1 MKPKSLPIPKEIIL
15 SKEVSKAQNEGK
27 PIVALESTAITHGL
41 PYPENLALARDMEN
55 VVRSVN
61 VIPATI
67 AVMQGSIQVGLDS
80 AQLELLVKIDDPRK
94 ISLRDFAPA
103 ITQKASGGTTV
114 AGTMFIAE
122 KVGIQIFATGGIGG
136 VHREAPFDISADL
149 TQLSRCRVVVVCA
162 GAKAILDLPA
172 TLEQLETLGVPVIG
186 FQTDEF
192 PAFYSRESGLP
203 VSTAAESPQEVAEVI
218 KAHWKIGSYSGVLV
232 VVPPPNEVAIPAKE
246 IEKSIQQAL
255 DDAQKQRIIGQ
266 AVTPFLLKRVSEI
279 TKGESLK
286 TNLGLL
292 KNNALVASK
301 IAPYLY
307 PAPKIKSV

>member
-1 MKPKSLPIPKEIIL
+1 LNPQPSSLPKEIIL
-15 SKEVSKAQNEGK
+15 SKEVARALQGGDSV
-27 PIVALESTAITHGL
+27 VALESTVITHGL
-41 PYPENLALARDMEN
+41 PYPENLALARDLETIITGEN
-55 VVRSVN
+55 SV
-61 VIPATI
+61 PATI
-67 AVMQGSIQVGLDS
+67 AVIQGNLHVGIDS
-80 AQLELLVKIDDPRK
+80 SQLEGLARNNSNWK

-136 VHREAPFDISADL
+136 VHRDAPFDVSADL

-172 TLEQLETLGVPVIG
+172 TIEKLETFGIPVIG
-186 FQTDEF
+186 YQTNEF

-203 VSTAAESPQEVAEVI
+203 VSTVAESPEEVAEIV
-218 KAHWKIGSYSGVLV
+218 KAHWRIGSKSSVLV
-232 VVPPPNEVAIPAKE
+232 VVPPPKEVAIPYKE

-255 DDAQKQRIIGQ
+255 EEAKKHNIRGQ
-266 AVTPFLLKRVSEI
+266 AVTPFLLSKVSEI
-279 TKGESLK
+279 TKGKSLK

-292 KNNALVASK
+292 KNNAFVASK
-301 IAPYLY
+301 IAPFLY
-307 PAPKIKSV
+307 PPKRIKSV

>member
-1 MKPKSLPIPKEIIL
+1 MKSQNPPLPKEIIL
-15 SKEVSKAQNEGK
+15 SNEVSQAQKHGK

-41 PYPENLALARDMEN
+41 PYPENLALARDMES
-55 VVRSVN
+55 VVRGEN

-67 AVMQGSIQVGLDS
+67 AVMRGNIHVGLDS
-80 AQLELLVKIDDPRK
+80 TQLERLVKFDDPRK

-122 KVGIQIFATGGIGG
+122 KVGIPIFATGGIGG
-136 VHREAPFDISADL
+136 VHREAPFDVSADL
-149 TQLSRCRVVVVCA
+149 TQLSRSQVVVVCA

-186 FQTDEF
+186 YQTNEF

-203 VSTAAESPQEVAEVI
+203 VSTAAESPQEVAEVV
-218 KAHWKIGSYSGVLV
+218 KTHWKIGSHSGALV
-232 VVPPPNEVAIPAKE
+232 VAPPPKEVAIPAEE
-246 IEKSIQQAL
+246 IEKAIRMAL
-255 DDAQKQRIIGQ
+255 ADAQNQEILGQ

-279 TKGESLK
+279 TKGKSLQ
-286 TNLGLL
+286 TNLELL

-307 PAPKIKSV
+307 PPPKIKSV